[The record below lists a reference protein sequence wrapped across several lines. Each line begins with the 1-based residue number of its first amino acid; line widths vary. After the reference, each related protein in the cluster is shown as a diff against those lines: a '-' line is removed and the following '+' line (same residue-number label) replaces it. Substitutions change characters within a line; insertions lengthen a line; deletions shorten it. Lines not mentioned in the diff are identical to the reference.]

1 MGKLI
6 YSFVARGTV
15 ILCEF
20 TTFKGNFNTV
30 ALQCLEK
37 LPEGDNKYTFPHG
50 AYTLNYLISGGF
62 GKFSW
67 MLTKEG
73 MPAKV
78 VVAVYLHGTS
88 GVHIVLLHA

>member
-62 GKFSW
+62 GKS
-67 MLTKEG
+67 LGIRAYDG
-73 MPAKV
+73 MMA
-78 VVAVYLHGTS
+78 
-88 GVHIVLLHA
+88 GVSTR